1 MWFLLEPAERRG
13 AALLLPA
20 EIFMALAQVL
30 GVASVLPFLS
40 LVANP
45 TGLQSSNLYKRV
57 DGVLHFSSPHE
68 AIIVAGLASL
78 AALVVSNAVAALT
91 AYFEARFVWRLHQQ
105 LQYRLMRTYLD
116 RPYEF
121 FLNRNSAE
129 LGKNILEEV
138 SYVVNGVVVPVLQI
152 VSSALVA
159 LFIVGLLAVAQPI
172 LALLVL
178 GVFGVL
184 YAGSFLLVN
193 RYLMRLGRDRVEV
206 GKGRFQAIRE
216 SFAAIKDV
224 KAHGHEHV
232 FLADFDRYSRKWANV
247 SMHQTVIRQTPRFFL
262 EIFAF
267 GGVIA
272 FVLYFVALG
281 QDITRILPTLGLYAF
296 GSYRLMPSLHRV
308 YEATARLR
316 TSIPSLDVLYADAL
330 DRETGSTELDPRSA
344 VPLAVRDGVTL
355 SDVRYRYPGAP
366 QDALTGVHLTFGR
379 DAVVALVGGTGAG
392 KTTLI
397 DLLLGLLRAS
407 DGSILVDGRPV
418 DGDRL
423 ASWQK
428 SVGYV
433 PQQIFLADTTVA
445 GNIAFGVPADQI
457 DYDRLE
463 AAARAA
469 SIYDFVIDDLPHG
482 FETMVGEQGMRLS
495 GGQRQRIGIARALY
509 RDPAVLVLDEATS
522 ALDSV
527 TEDAVIQ
534 GIREL
539 SHTRLVVMVAHRIS
553 TVRHSDIICLLEHGR
568 VVDRGTFEELLER
581 SPLFRALAKE
591 PERQP
596 A

>member
-40 LVANP
+40 LVADPN
-45 TGLQSSNLYKRV
+45 GMQSSALYQRV
-57 DGVLHFSSPHE
+57 DNVLHFGSPHQ
-68 AIIVAGLASL
+68 AIIIAGLASL
-78 AALVVSNAVAALT
+78 AALVVSNGVSALT
-91 AYFEARFVWRLHQQ
+91 AYLEARYVWRLHQQ
-105 LQYRLMRTYLD
+105 LQFRLMRTYLD

-121 FLNRNSAE
+121 FLNRSSAE
-129 LGKNILEEV
+129 LGKNILEED
-138 SYVVNGVVVPVLQI
+138 SSVVNGVVIPVLQI
-152 VSSALVA
+152 VSSARVA
-159 LFIVGLLAVAQPI
+159 LFSVGLLAVAQP
-172 LALLVL
+172 
-178 GVFGVL
+178 
-184 YAGSFLLVN
+184 
-193 RYLMRLGRDRVEV
+193 
-206 GKGRFQAIRE
+206 RE

-232 FLADFDRYSRKWANV
+232 FLGDFDRYSRKWANI
-247 SMHQTVIRQTPRFFL
+247 SMQQSVVRQTPRYFL

-281 QDITRILPTLGLYAF
+281 QDIARILPTLGLYAF
-296 GSYRLMPSLHRV
+296 GSYRLMPSLHQV
-308 YEATARLR
+308 YESTARLR

-330 DRETGSTELDPRSA
+330 DRESRGTVLEPRPVA
-344 VPLAVRDGVTL
+344 PLTVHEGVRL
-355 SDVRYRYPGAP
+355 NEVRYRYPEAP
-366 QDALTGVHLTFGR
+366 QDALMGIDLAFRR

-397 DLLLGLLRAS
+397 DLLLGLLKPT
-407 DGSILVDGRPV
+407 DGSILVDGRPI
-418 DGDRL
+418 DDDRL
-423 ASWQK
+423 PAWQK
-428 SVGYV
+428 SLGYV

-445 GNIAFGVPADQI
+445 GNIAFGVREHEI
-457 DYDRLE
+457 DRERLE
-463 AAARAA
+463 QAARAA
-469 SIYDFVIDDLPHG
+469 SIHDFVVRELPHG
-482 FETMVGEQGMRLS
+482 YDTTVGEQGMRLS

-527 TEDAVIQ
+527 TEDAVIG
-534 GIREL
+534 GIRTL
-539 SHTRLVVMVAHRIS
+539 SRTRLVVMVAHRIS
-553 TVRHSDIICLLEHGR
+553 TVRHCDSICVLEGGR
-568 VVDRGTFEELLER
+568 VVDRGTFEELLVR

-591 PERQP
+591 PEPQP